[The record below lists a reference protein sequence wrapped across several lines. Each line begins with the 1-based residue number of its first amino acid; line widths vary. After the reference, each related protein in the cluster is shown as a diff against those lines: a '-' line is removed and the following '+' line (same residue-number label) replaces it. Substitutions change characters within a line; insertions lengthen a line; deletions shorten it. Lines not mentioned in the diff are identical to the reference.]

1 MTASDHNP
9 NAYTKNSAVPSHY
22 PASVGGDTTTELVSS
37 SHAGPASPRVHL
49 GALDGLRGLAVAAV
63 VVFHAGPAGWL
74 PGGFLGV
81 SLFFTLSGYLITSL
95 ALTEVAEH
103 GRLDVLAFYARRV
116 RRLLPALAALLGGI
130 IVLARFVDMAARTE
144 RQIIGGLTYTSNWL
158 QITQNV
164 SYAELWQGPGVL
176 DHLWSLAI
184 EEQWY
189 LLFPLLVAGA
199 VRWRKPERVRSTL
212 AWMFVVVVAIAVVGA
227 LVTGDRNVVYLA
239 THTRL
244 AEIAIGGLV
253 ALVVPLG
260 TARRAPGAQ
269 VVGVV
274 ALAVVAVLFVVTTLA
289 SGWLYRG
296 GLPLF
301 ALLSALILNAAV
313 REGRISRWLSWGPL
327 RRLGL
332 ISYGLYLYHWPISVV
347 LSPPRVSGSPVMLFV
362 VRLGLSLGLSELS
375 YRLIEVR
382 IRDRRWPA
390 MRTVSGGVG
399 ALAAGT
405 AACVGLS
412 ILPVTGVPLAA
423 AGQAPE
429 IRVLPTA
436 SAGSPAVGPSTTI
449 AAAPVGGAAPMEPAV
464 PPTVATPPLSRIV
477 VFGDSVADWLLR
489 DGGAV
494 TVPNWSVVDA
504 AVEGCDGA
512 RGMPTGRGADGAALF
527 VPDACGDWTSWY
539 PAAFAATP
547 TASLVA
553 TAPRVSRDDDAVAVI
568 VAGQGIVVDRELNG
582 TWRGPCSPELR
593 AWYRA
598 DVDAR
603 LDLLDTLAGRSVV
616 VLPAW
621 STDRSRWIYAADHV
635 ERVQCVRRILRD
647 VAESH
652 PGVDVVDLAA
662 LVCPSGPGR
671 CADLRTI
678 DGVHFDPEHAPA
690 VLSWLLAQV
699 TVP

>member
-1 MTASDHNP
+1 MTRMPTPRTRRCQATTLP
-9 NAYTKNSAVPSHY
+9 
-22 PASVGGDTTTELVSS
+22 SVGGDTTTELVSS
-37 SHAGPASPRVHL
+37 SHAAPAPLRVHL

-116 RRLLPALAALLGGI
+116 RRLVPALVALLGGI
-130 IVLARFVDMAARTE
+130 VVLARFVDVAARTE

-189 LLFPLLVAGA
+189 LLFPLLVAAA
-199 VRWRKPERVRSTL
+199 VRWRKPERLRSTL
-212 AWMFVVVVAIAVVGA
+212 AWMFIVVVVIAVVGA
-227 LVTGDRNVVYLA
+227 FSTGDRNVVYLA
-239 THTRL
+239 SHTRL
-244 AEIAIGGLV
+244 GEIAIGGLV

-269 VVGVV
+269 VIGGV
-274 ALAVVAVLFVVTTLA
+274 ALAVVAVLFGVTTLA

-313 REGRISRWLSWGPL
+313 REGRLSQWLSWGPL

-382 IRDRRWPA
+382 IRGRRWPA

-412 ILPVTGVPLAA
+412 ILPVSGMPLAA

-429 IRVLPTA
+429 IRVLPTLP
-436 SAGSPAVGPSTTI
+436 AGSPVVGPSSTIDAAPVSPDVPTTV
-449 AAAPVGGAAPMEPAV
+449 AAAPALV
-464 PPTVATPPLSRIV
+464 V

-489 DGGAV
+489 DGGTV

-512 RGMPTGRGADGAALF
+512 RGMPTGRGADGTALL
-527 VPDACGDWTSWY
+527 VPETCGDWTGWY

-547 TASLVA
+547 TASL
-553 TAPRVSRDDDAVAVI
+553 TASTPRMSRDEGAVVVI

-582 TWRGPCSPELR
+582 TWRGPCSPELH
-593 AWYRA
+593 AWYQA
-598 DVDAR
+598 DVEAR
-603 LDLLDTLAGRSVV
+603 LDLLDTLAGRTVI

-621 STDRSRWIYAADHV
+621 STDQSRWIYAADHV
-635 ERVQCVRRILRD
+635 ERVQCVRSILRD
-647 VAESH
+647 AAGSH
-652 PGVDVVDLAA
+652 PGVEVVDLAA

-671 CADLRTI
+671 CADLRTR

-699 TVP
+699 TAR

>member
-1 MTASDHNP
+1 MPRRHR
-9 NAYTKNSAVPSHY
+9 
-22 PASVGGDTTTELVSS
+22 
-37 SHAGPASPRVHL
+37 PRVHL
-49 GALDGLRGLAVAAV
+49 GALDGLRGVAVAAV
-63 VVFHAGPAGWL
+63 VVFHAAPAGWL

-103 GRLDVLAFYARRV
+103 GRLDVMAFYARRV
-116 RRLLPALAALLGGI
+116 RRLLPALVALLGGI
-130 IVLARFVDMAARTE
+130 VVLARFVEVAARTE

-189 LLFPLLVAGA
+189 LLFPLLVAAA
-199 VRWRKPERVRSTL
+199 VRWRKPERLRSTL
-212 AWMFVVVVAIAVVGA
+212 AWMFAVVVVIAVVGA
-227 LVTGDRNVVYLA
+227 FVTGDRNVVYLA

-244 AEIAIGGLV
+244 GEIAIGGLV

-269 VVGVV
+269 VVGGV
-274 ALAVVAVLFVVTTLA
+274 ALGGVGVLFFVTTLG

-301 ALLSALILNAAV
+301 AVLSALVLNAAV
-313 REGRISRWLSWGPL
+313 REGRLSRWLSWGPL

-347 LSPPRVSGSPVMLFV
+347 LSEPRVSGSPATLFA

-382 IRDRRWPA
+382 IRGRRWPA
-390 MRTVSGGVG
+390 VRTVSGGVG

-405 AACVGLS
+405 AACLGLS
-412 ILPVTGVPLAA
+412 ILPVTGVPVAA
-423 AGQAPE
+423 AGQVPE
-429 IRVLPTA
+429 IRILPTA
-436 SAGSPAVGPSTTI
+436 PRAGSPTTLVPPPTFGPAPVDAADPVTP
-449 AAAPVGGAAPMEPAV
+449 AAPPAAT
-464 PPTVATPPLSRIV
+464 PTVVLAPSSRVV

-489 DGGAV
+489 DGGTV

-512 RGMPTGRGADGAALF
+512 RGMPTGRGADGMALL
-527 VPDACGDWTSWY
+527 VPETCRDWTSWY

-547 TASLVA
+547 TASLTA
-553 TAPRVSRDDDAVAVI
+553 TANRPHRDDEAVAVI

-582 TWRGPCSPELR
+582 TWRGPCSAELR
-593 AWYRA
+593 AWYQA
-598 DVDAR
+598 DVEAR
-603 LDLLDTLAGRSVV
+603 LNLLDTLAGRSVV

-621 STDRSRWIYAADHV
+621 STDQSRWIYAADHV
-635 ERVQCVRRILRD
+635 ERVQCVRSILRD
-647 VAESH
+647 AAEAH
-652 PGVDVVDLAA
+652 PGAELVDLAA
-662 LVCPSGPGR
+662 LVCPSGPGS
-671 CADLRTI
+671 CADLRTR
-678 DGVHFDPEHAPA
+678 DGVHFDPDRAPE
-690 VLSWLLAQV
+690 VLTWLLAQV
-699 TVP
+699 TES

>member
-1 MTASDHNP
+1 M
-9 NAYTKNSAVPSHY
+9 
-22 PASVGGDTTTELVSS
+22 GGDSTTELGSS
-37 SHAGPASPRVHL
+37 SHGAPASTRVHL

-116 RRLLPALAALLGGI
+116 RRLLPALVALLGGI
-130 IVLARFVDMAARTE
+130 IVLARFVDVAARTE
-144 RQIIGGLTYTSNWL
+144 RQILGGLTYTSNWL

-189 LLFPLLVAGA
+189 LLFPLLVAAA
-199 VRWRKPERVRSTL
+199 VRWRTPERLRSTL
-212 AWMFVVVVAIAVVGA
+212 AWIFAIVVAIAVVGA
-227 LVTGDRNVVYLA
+227 LVTDDRNVVYLA

-253 ALVVPLG
+253 ALAVPLG
-260 TARRAPGAQ
+260 TARRAPGSQ
-269 VVGVV
+269 LVGGA
-274 ALAVVAVLFVVTTLA
+274 ALAVVAVLFIVTTLA

-296 GLPLF
+296 GLPMF

-347 LSPPRVSGSPVMLFV
+347 LSSPRVSGSPVMLFA
-362 VRLGLSLGLSELS
+362 VRVGLSLGLSELS

-382 IRDRRWPA
+382 IRGRRWPA
-390 MRTVSGGVG
+390 RRTVSGGVG

-405 AACVGLS
+405 AACLGLS
-412 ILPVTGVPLAA
+412 ILPVSGVPLAA

-436 SAGSPAVGPSTTI
+436 APAGLPTAIVPAPTPVLGP
-449 AAAPVGGAAPMEPAV
+449 APLDGAAPIATDGPTPV
-464 PPTVATPPLSRIV
+464 ISGPPSRV
-477 VFGDSVADWLLR
+477 VMFGDSVADWLLR
-489 DGGAV
+489 DGGTV

-512 RGMPTGRGADGAALF
+512 RGMPTGRGADGTALL
-527 VPDACGDWTSWY
+527 VAETCTEWTSWY
-539 PAAFAATP
+539 PAAFAAAP
-547 TASLVA
+547 TASL
-553 TAPRVSRDDDAVAVI
+553 TARALRLSRDETSVAVI
-568 VAGQGIVVDRELNG
+568 VAGQGIVVDRKLDG
-582 TWRGPCSPELR
+582 TWRGPCSAELH
-593 AWYRA
+593 AWYQA
-598 DVDAR
+598 DVEAR
-603 LDLLDTLAGRSVV
+603 LDLLDTLAGRSVI

-621 STDRSRWIYAADHV
+621 STDQSRWIYAADHV

-647 VAESH
+647 AAESH
-652 PGVDVVDLAA
+652 PGVEVVDLAT

-671 CADLRTI
+671 CADLRTR
-678 DGVHFDPEHAPA
+678 DGVHFDPDRAPE
-690 VLSWLLAQV
+690 VLSWLLAQI
-699 TVP
+699 TAG

>member
-22 PASVGGDTTTELVSS
+22 PASVGGDTTTELDSS
-37 SHAGPASPRVHL
+37 SHAAPVSPRIHL

-116 RRLLPALAALLGGI
+116 RRLLPALVALLGGI
-130 IVLARFVDMAARTE
+130 VVLARFVEVAARTE

-158 QITQNV
+158 QVTQNV

-189 LLFPLLVAGA
+189 LLFPLLVAAA
-199 VRWRKPERVRSTL
+199 VRWRKPERLRSTL
-212 AWMFVVVVAIAVVGA
+212 AWMFAVVVVIAVVGA
-227 LVTGDRNVVYLA
+227 FVTSDRNVVYLA

-269 VVGVV
+269 VVGGV
-274 ALAVVAVLFVVTTLA
+274 ALAVVAVLFVTTTLA

-296 GLPLF
+296 GLPMF

-313 REGRISRWLSWGPL
+313 REGRLSRWLSWGPL

-347 LSPPRVSGSPVMLFV
+347 LSAPRVSGSPVMLFV
-362 VRLGLSLGLSELS
+362 IRLGLSLGLSELS

-382 IRDRRWPA
+382 IRGRRWPA
-390 MRTVSGGVG
+390 MRTVSGGIG
-399 ALAAGT
+399 ALATGT
-405 AACVGLS
+405 AACLALS
-412 ILPVTGVPLAA
+412 ILPGSGVPLAA

-436 SAGSPAVGPSTTI
+436 PPTGSPATVVPPASLGSAPAGP
-449 AAAPVGGAAPMEPAV
+449 AAPT
-464 PPTVATPPLSRIV
+464 TVATVAAVPARV
-477 VFGDSVADWLLR
+477 VMFGDSVADWLLR
-489 DGGAV
+489 DGGTV

-512 RGMPTGRGADGAALF
+512 RGMPTGRGADGTALL
-527 VPDACGDWTSWY
+527 VPETCGDWTSWY
-539 PAAFAATP
+539 PAAFTATP
-547 TASLVA
+547 TASLKAVKA
-553 TAPRVSRDDDAVAVI
+553 NRDADAVAVI
-568 VAGQGIVVDRELNG
+568 MAGQGIVVDRDLDG
-582 TWRGPCSPELR
+582 VWRGPCSAELR
-593 AWYRA
+593 VWYQA
-598 DVDAR
+598 DIEAR
-603 LDLLDTLAGRSVV
+603 LGLLDTLAGRSVI

-621 STDRSRWIYAADHV
+621 STDQSRWIYAADHV
-635 ERVQCVRRILRD
+635 ERVQCVRSILRD
-647 VAESH
+647 AAESH
-652 PGVDVVDLAA
+652 AGVEVVDLAT

-671 CADLRTI
+671 CADLRTR
-678 DGVHFDPEHAPA
+678 DGVHFDPDHAPE
-690 VLSWLLAQV
+690 VLSWLLTQV
-699 TVP
+699 TA